1 MFLAKSIKISAS
13 ILFLILSLNLN
24 AQSEK
29 SHEIGIILGSAS
41 FTTDYGVRNN
51 FKANVGGNVGMG
63 IGVIYYLNFT
73 DYRYRWNRRTSYFA
87 EHFRVRAEASYMSAK
102 LEHFGEY
109 AEKPGQWGD
118 RLRAHTGKT
127 YLVNLGAQMEFHLV
141 DIVDFGSRRI
151 PDLHWSPYISAGAFV
166 DYYKPS
172 ITSTYDTGDPET
184 AGDWTAPGVL
194 FPKWDNNVLVS
205 PLDPN
210 SGFLHPNAAR
220 DTPGITMSATFGIG
234 TRYKLGEYSDLL
246 IESRW
251 QYFFSNYV
259 DGLNAKD
266 DPANKFNDWL
276 LWVHVGYIYYL
287 N

>member
-1 MFLAKSIKISAS
+1 MNKFIKISTS

-29 SHEIGIILGSAS
+29 SHEIGIIAGSAS
-41 FTTDYGVRNN
+41 FTTDYGARNN
-51 FKANVGGNVGMG
+51 FKANVGGNVGIG

-73 DYRYRWNRRTSYFA
+73 DYRYRWNLRTTYFA
-87 EHFRVRAEASYMSAK
+87 EHFRIRAEASYMSAE
-102 LEHFGEY
+102 LDHFGKY
-109 AEKPGQWGD
+109 AESTATEWAA
-118 RLRAHTGKT
+118 RLRAHHGKT
-127 YLVNLGAQMEFHLV
+127 YLVNLGAQMEFHWV

-166 DYYKPS
+166 DFYDPS
-172 ITSTYDTGDPET
+172 ISSEK
-184 AGDWTAPGVL
+184 GDWRDPDVL
-194 FPKWDNNVLVS
+194 YPKWDINTY
-205 PLDPN
+205 P
-210 SGFLHPNAAR
+210 GAAR
-220 DTPGITMSATFGIG
+220 DTPGVTMSATLGVG

-259 DGLNAKD
+259 DGLNAKA
-266 DPANKFNDWL
+266 DPANKYTDWL
-276 LWVHVGYIYYL
+276 LWVHVGYVYYL

>member
-1 MFLAKSIKISAS
+1 MCLKKLIKISTLT
-13 ILFLILSLNLN
+13 LFLILSLNLN

-29 SHEIGIILGSAS
+29 SHEIGFITGSAS
-41 FTTDYGVRNN
+41 FTTDYGQRNN

-63 IGVIYYLNFT
+63 IGAIYYLNFT
-73 DYRYRWNRRTSYFA
+73 DYRYRWNLRTSYFA
-87 EHFRVRAEASYMSAK
+87 EHFRVRAEVSYMSAE
-102 LEHFGEY
+102 LEHFGVY
-109 AEKPGQWGD
+109 AEKQSAGGEQ
-118 RLRAHTGKT
+118 LRAHTGKT
-127 YLVNLGAQMEFHLV
+127 YLLNLGAQLEFHLV

-151 PDLHWSPYISAGAFV
+151 PDLHWSPYVSAGAFV
-166 DYYKPS
+166 DYYNPS
-172 ITSTYDTGDPET
+172 IKSTL
-184 AGDWTAPGVL
+184 GDWRDPGVL
-194 FPKWDNNVLVS
+194 FPKWDNNS
-205 PLDPN
+205 YP
-210 SGFLHPNAAR
+210 GAAK
-220 DTPGITMSATFGIG
+220 DEAGITMSATLGVG

-276 LWVHVGYIYYL
+276 LWVHVGYVYYL